1 MERSPAYP
9 MPAVEP
15 DEFERDEEAGDILAQ
30 ADADLRAFLTV
41 EGIDDDQPV
50 GDTLALDVWIDK
62 RLAVLAAIEERI
74 HQNNEAARLRIEM
87 IERWRD
93 EQNASLERQRD
104 YLVRILE
111 DAARAYPYPKN
122 AKSRV
127 LPFGTVGVKNQPEKL
142 KVEDKDAAV
151 AFAQRHELLSEKVKI
166 KYDIAH
172 KDLKE
177 FYDSTGIVPDGC
189 VVEPKVQNVPYVK
202 VAKVGR

>member
-1 MERSPAYP
+1 MERGPAYP

-15 DEFERDEEAGDILAQ
+15 DELERDNQPRDVLE
-30 ADADLRAFLTV
+30 DADLRQFMAA
-41 EGIDDDQPV
+41 EGLDDERPK
-50 GDTLALDVWIDK
+50 GGAELDAWIDK

-74 HQNNEAARLRIEM
+74 DQNNEAARLRIEM

-93 EQNASLERQRD
+93 DQNASLERQRD

-122 AKSRV
+122 AKSRA

-142 KVEDKDAAV
+142 KVEDKDAAI
-151 AFAQRHELLSEKVKI
+151 AFAQGHELLSEKVKI

-189 VVEPKVQNVPYVK
+189 VVEPKRENVPYVK
-202 VAKVGR
+202 VGR

>member
-1 MERSPAYP
+1 

-15 DEFERDEEAGDILAQ
+15 DELERDEQGGDILAQ
-30 ADADLRAFLTV
+30 ADADLRAFLTF
-41 EGIDDDQPV
+41 EGIDDDQPA

-104 YLVRILE
+104 YLVRLLE

-122 AKSRV
+122 SKSRA

-142 KVEDKDAAV
+142 KVEDMNRTGFIGDLVIREAPAWASRLLRANRPPRTRPVAASRWARV
-151 AFAQRHELLSEKVKI
+151 AGG
-166 KYDIAH
+166 D
-172 KDLKE
+172 
-177 FYDSTGIVPDGC
+177 
-189 VVEPKVQNVPYVK
+189 
-202 VAKVGR
+202 